1 MNIGILGGGQLGR
14 MLALAGYPLG
24 LHFRFL
30 DPNPDAP
37 MRRLAEQMTGDY
49 SDVQLLRKFAD
60 GLDLVT
66 WEFEN
71 VPLETVHFL
80 EQRVAVFPAPSALEA
95 GQDRLVEKT
104 FFKTEGVPTTAF
116 LPVESLFDLEDSLVR
131 IGLPAVLKT
140 RRMGYD
146 GKGQAV
152 LRQSADIR
160 TAWEALGGMPLLLEA
175 FVPFQREL
183 SLIGVRGRDGE
194 TAFYPLVEN
203 QHRDG
208 ILRLTLAPAPR
219 LTQELQNEAEAHLS
233 KLLEALDYVGVL
245 AMEFFEVNGKLLAN
259 EIAPRVHNTGH
270 WTIECA
276 ETSQFENHLRAILG
290 LPLGDTEA
298 VGCAAMVNLIG
309 EVPELADVLGMPD
322 THLHLYNKEARP
334 GRKLGHITLRAEDE
348 AVRDTMLMALTG
360 FLPGGAW

>member
-24 LHFRFL
+24 LQFRFL

-37 MRRLAEQMTGDY
+37 MRRLAEQVTGDY

-71 VPLETVHFL
+71 VPVETAHFL
-80 EQRVAVFPAPSALEA
+80 EQRVPIYPPPAALEA

-104 FFKTEGVPTTAF
+104 FFKTNGVPTTAF
-116 LPVESLFDLEDSLVR
+116 LPVESLFDLEDALVR

-152 LRQSADIR
+152 LRQKSDIKA
-160 TAWEALGGMPLLLEA
+160 AWDALGGMSLLLEA

-194 TAFYPLVEN
+194 LAFYPLVEN
-203 QHRDG
+203 HHQDG
-208 ILRLTLAPAPR
+208 ILHLTLAPAPR
-219 LTQELQNEAEAHLS
+219 LTEDLQDEAEAHVARVM
-233 KLLEALDYVGVL
+233 EALDYVGVMT
-245 AMEFFEVNGKLLAN
+245 MEFFEVNGALLAN
-259 EIAPRVHNTGH
+259 EIAPRVHNSGH

-298 VGCAAMVNLIG
+298 VGCAAMVNLLG
-309 EVPELADVLGMPD
+309 EVPDLADVLGMPD
-322 THLHLYNKEARP
+322 THLHLYGKALRP
-334 GRKLGHITLRAEDE
+334 GRKVGHITLRAESE
-348 AVRDTMLMALTG
+348 AVRDTMLLALAG

>member
-37 MRRLAEQMTGDY
+37 MRRLAEQCTGDY

-71 VPLETVHFL
+71 VPLASAHFV
-80 EQRVAVFPAPSALEA
+80 EQRVPIYPPPAALEV

-104 FFKTEGVPTTAF
+104 FFRTQEVPTTPF
-116 LPVESLFDLEDSLVR
+116 LPVETLIDLEDALVR
-131 IGLPAVLKT
+131 IGFPAVLKT

-152 LRQSADIR
+152 LKQKADIAK
-160 TAWEALGGMPLLLEA
+160 AWDALGGVPLILEQ

-194 TAFYPLVEN
+194 MAFYPLVEN
-203 QHRDG
+203 HHREG
-208 ILRLTLAPAPR
+208 ILHLTLAPAPR
-219 LTQELQNEAEAHLS
+219 LTQDLQDEAEAHLARVM
-233 KLLEALDYVGVL
+233 EALDYVGVL
-245 AMEFFEVNGKLLAN
+245 AMEFFELNGSLYAN
-259 EIAPRVHNTGH
+259 ETAPRVHNSGH
-270 WTIECA
+270 WTIEGA

-290 LPLGDTEA
+290 WPLGDCEA
-298 VGCAAMVNLIG
+298 VGCSAMVNLLG
-309 EVPELADVLGMPD
+309 EVPDTADVLGMPD
-322 THLHLYNKEARP
+322 THLHLYDKDLRP
-334 GRKLGHITLRAEDE
+334 GRKVGHITLRAESE
-348 AVRDTMLMALTG
+348 AVRDTMLLALAG
-360 FLPGGAW
+360 FMPGGTL